1 METIAARIDLV
12 QKRVAAAARRA
23 GRAPAEVRLV
33 GVTKTHP
40 VEVIAAALAAG
51 LHDFGENRVQE
62 AEPKIA
68 ALDRERA
75 NITWHLIG
83 HLQSNKAK
91 RAAGLF
97 DLIHSVDSLHLAQV
111 LSRTMDETRDKRQ
124 EIRDD
129 EIRDKRQET
138 RDEIASVQSPVSRL
152 LSPVSPLL
160 SPAVPI
166 LLQVNVSGEASKEG
180 FDLAGWEQRPTQL
193 DAFLEQV
200 EQILALPR
208 LAVRGLMT
216 IAPWGDDPEA
226 ARPTFRA
233 ARRLRD
239 ALAQRFSAAD
249 WTGLSMGM
257 TDDFEVAIE
266 EGATIVRVGRAI
278 FGERQ

>member
-1 METIAARIDLV
+1 MERIAERIE
-12 QKRVAAAARRA
+12 RVHERIAAAARRA
-23 GRAPAEVRLV
+23 GRAPDEVRLV

-40 VEVIAAALAAG
+40 AEVVAAALAAG
-51 LHDFGENRVQE
+51 LRDFGENRVQE

-68 ALDRERA
+68 ALAADRA
-75 NITWHLIG
+75 SITWHLIG

-97 DLIHSVDSLHLAQV
+97 DLIHSVDSLHLAEALDRQAAG
-111 LSRTMDETRDKRQ
+111 ETRDKRQ
-124 EIRDD
+124 ETED
-129 EIRDKRQET
+129 EV
-138 RDEIASVQSPVSRL
+138 ASIQSRISGL
-152 LSPVSPLL
+152 MSPISGL
-160 SPAVPI
+160 PI

-180 FDLAGWEQRPTQL
+180 FDLAGWDERPAQL
-193 DAFLEQV
+193 DEFLGQV
-200 EQILALPR
+200 EQIMALPH

-216 IAPWGDDPEA
+216 IAPWSDDPEA
-226 ARPTFRA
+226 ALPTFRS

-239 ALAQRFSAAD
+239 ALARRFPSAD
-249 WTGLSMGM
+249 WAALSMGM

>member
-1 METIAARIDLV
+1 MQTISARIDQV
-12 QKRVAAAARRA
+12 QERVAAAARRA
-23 GRAPAEVRLV
+23 GRTPAEVLLV

-40 VEVIAAALAAG
+40 AEMITAALAAG

-111 LSRTMDETRDKRQ
+111 LSRTEGKTRDKRQ
-124 EIRDD
+124 
-129 EIRDKRQET
+129 QT
-138 RDEIASVQSPVSRL
+138 TDEIASVQA
-152 LSPVSPLL
+152 PVSPLL
-160 SPAVPI
+160 SPALPI

-180 FDLAGWEQRPTQL
+180 FDLAGWEQCPTQL
-193 DAFLEQV
+193 DAFLGQV
-200 EQILALPR
+200 EQILALPG
-208 LAVRGLMT
+208 LAVHGLMT

-226 ARPTFRA
+226 ARPTFRSV
-233 ARRLRD
+233 RRLRD
-239 ALAQRFSAAD
+239 ALAQRFPAAD
-249 WTGLSMGM
+249 WTALSMGM

-278 FGERQ
+278 FGERD